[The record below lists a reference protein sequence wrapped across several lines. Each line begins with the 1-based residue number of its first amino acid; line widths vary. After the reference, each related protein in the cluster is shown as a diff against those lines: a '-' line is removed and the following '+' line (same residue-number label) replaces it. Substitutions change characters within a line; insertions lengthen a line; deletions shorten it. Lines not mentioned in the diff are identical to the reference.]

1 MNIIKLS
8 NSHYEVKVKNGK
20 RMVRAD
26 KWMEATVF
34 VDWLIANNK
43 TQEISDLVRLGINTI
58 KGQNKL

>member
-1 MNIIKLS
+1 
-8 NSHYEVKVKNGK
+8 
-20 RMVRAD
+20 MVRAD

-43 TQEISDLVRLGINTI
+43 TQEVSDLVRLGINTI

>member
-1 MNIIKLS
+1 MNVIKLS
-8 NSHYEVKVKNGK
+8 NSHYEVKVENGK

-26 KWMEATVF
+26 RWMEATVF